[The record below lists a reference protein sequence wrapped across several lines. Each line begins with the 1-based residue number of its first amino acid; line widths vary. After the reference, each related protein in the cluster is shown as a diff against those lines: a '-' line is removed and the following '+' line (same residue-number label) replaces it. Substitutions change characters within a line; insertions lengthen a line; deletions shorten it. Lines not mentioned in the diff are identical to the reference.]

1 MGNFGEQQYLDLL
14 QKILSDG
21 VERPDRT
28 GIGTKSIFGHQMRFD
43 LSKGFPLLTTKKV
56 YLKAIIHELIWF
68 LSGDTNIRY
77 LVKND
82 IKIWNEWAFSVYIK
96 ENNLSE
102 KFPRY
107 SSEWHDELAQFVE
120 KIKNDETFAQQWGDL
135 GPVY

>member
-14 QKILSDG
+14 QKILSNG
-21 VERPDRT
+21 VDRPDRT
-28 GIGTKSIFGHQMRFD
+28 GIGTKSIFGHQMRFY
-43 LSKGFPLLTTKKV
+43 LSEGFPLLTTKKV

-82 IKIWNEWAFSVYIK
+82 VKIWNEWAFSVYIK
-96 ENNLSE
+96 QNNLSE

-107 SSEWHDELAQFVE
+107 SPEWHDELAQFVE
-120 KIKNDETFAQQWGDL
+120 KIKNNETFAQQWGDL